1 MISIFP
7 CVDIARYRW
16 VGGEAVL
23 FKMFSGILAPLTV
36 ISLPSFMYVTIS
48 VTGYV
53 MDHSPKDFA
62 KSSMPFYF
70 FILFF
75 FFFTCEF
82 YIPPDHF
89 FFFLQIHFHIVRRG
103 LNVCK
108 YFDPRVCT

>member
-75 FFFTCEF
+75 FFSLVNFISPPTIFFSSFKFIFTL
-82 YIPPDHF
+82 YD
-89 FFFLQIHFHIVRRG
+89 G
-103 LNVCK
+103 A
-108 YFDPRVCT
+108 